1 MSKYK
6 YSDEELINAVKE
18 SFSISNVCR
27 ILGIKA
33 AGGNYTT
40 IKNKIKKLNLDT
52 SHFTGQLW
60 SKGKKLGPNE
70 KASKPLSEI
79 LVKDSSYQSYK
90 LAKRLLN
97 ANLKEKFCENCK
109 STLWLGNPIP
119 LELHHINGVSS
130 DNRIENLQLLCPNCH
145 ALTDNYR
152 GKNIG
157 MSAQEETLDVE
168 QP

>member
-6 YSDEELINAVKE
+6 YSNEELINAVKE

-79 LVKDSSYQSYK
+79 LVKDCDYSSYK
-90 LAKRLLN
+90 LAKRLLRV
-97 ANLKEKFCENCK
+97 NLKERMCEKCGLE
-109 STLWLGNPIP
+109 LWMGKPIP
-119 LELHHINGVSS
+119 LELHHINGVHS

-157 MSAQEETLDVE
+157 MSAQEEILEVE

>member
-97 ANLKEKFCENCK
+97 ANLKERICEKCGLK
-109 STLWLGNPIP
+109 LWMGKPIP
-119 LELHHINGVSS
+119 LELHHINGVHS
-130 DNRIENLQLLCPNCH
+130 DNGIENLQLLCSNCH

-157 MSAQEETLDVE
+157 MSAQEEILEVE